1 MANTNLCLDVHILE
15 FDAPRLRPFLHRRHR
30 PWPPE
35 LTTSATPGFRIA
47 GTESS
52 FTAARFEEEEE
63 GGGGRHEEELLPC
76 SRPPTSSSMRSPSRA
91 SSLPSRL
98 GSPEDG
104 GRERSVRGSPEEGG
118 MGGGGMPRPCRICM
132 RKKGRGAT
140 PLARKKGKGVPPPA
154 RKKRRG
160 VVVGKEEGE
169 GSDAADE
176 EEAKGPPVRKK
187 RRNAAAGELRRESGG
202 GTTASFREAN
212 STQNRR
218 GRGRYCRRRA
228 VGAVIPVGIVMRFHL
243 SMSTTSKQWN

>member
-1 MANTNLCLDVHILE
+1 MRWPILICVWMCISWNSM
-15 FDAPRLRPFLHRRHR
+15 FRGSDPSFTGDTGHGRRSSQ
-30 PWPPE
+30 P
-35 LTTSATPGFRIA
+35 ATPGFRIA
-47 GTESS
+47 GTKSS
-52 FTAARFEEEEE
+52 STAARFEEEEE
-63 GGGGRHEEELLPC
+63 GGGGRHEELLPR

-91 SSLPSRL
+91 SSLPSRVGL
-98 GSPEDG
+98 
-104 GRERSVRGSPEEGG
+104 PEEGG
-118 MGGGGMPRPCRICM
+118 MGGGMPRPCRICM

-140 PLARKKGKGVPPPA
+140 LLARKKGKGALPPA

-160 VVVGKEEGE
+160 VVVGKEEGG
-169 GSDAADE
+169 GSDAAGE

-243 SMSTTSKQWN
+243 SMSRTSKQWN